1 MQIGADYAKKL
12 HDKYRQK
19 VGGEQVAL
27 EFSIS
32 SLQSLLHSKKPKYIL
47 ELGGG
52 LGTLTELILTQ
63 SEAKLDV
70 VENNEWCISQLL
82 SNMSQ
87 FRDFNLIDDYAK
99 LRTDHD
105 ADFLVVDVNNG
116 IYPISNLVKNS
127 RNIHMIFIEGH
138 HLAHRLNISRAL
150 LQTKKNQKLYDLRPH
165 KGAKGCAFFEVSTDD
180 TFLSLKSK
188 WTFLFNYLPLYF
200 SLSLIKVRS
209 RLGKLLDSSG
219 HIPGVKALRKTW
231 FGKIPWNF

>member
-1 MQIGADYAKKL
+1 METGSEYPKKL

-19 VGGEQVAL
+19 DGGEQVAL

-32 SLQSLLHSKKPKYIL
+32 SLQSLLHTKKPKYIL

-63 SEAKLDV
+63 SDAKLDV
-70 VENNEWCISQLL
+70 VENNKWCVNQLQ

-87 FRDFNLIDDYAK
+87 FREFNLIDDYAK
-99 LRTDHD
+99 LKTNHE

-116 IYPISNLVKNS
+116 IYPISKLVKNS
-127 RNIHMIFIEGH
+127 RNIHIIFIEGH
-138 HLAHRLNISRAL
+138 HLAHRLSISRAL
-150 LQTKKNQKLYDLRPH
+150 IQIKKNQKLHDLRPY
-165 KGAKGCAFFEVSTDD
+165 KGAKGCAFFEVSADD
-180 TFLSLKSK
+180 SFLHLKSK
-188 WTFLFNYLPLYF
+188 LTFLISYLPLYF

-219 HIPGVKALRKTW
+219 HIPGVKSLRKTW